1 MKRAAIGVR
10 MHSGWGAVVAVSEVA
25 GAPEIVV
32 RHKLVVVAPGAA
44 GAKQPYHFAETLDL
58 AAAEKHL
65 ANCLAAST
73 RLAWEGVGAVVN
85 ELRDRR
91 YRVVGAAVLLASG
104 RGLPPL
110 PNILASH
117 ALIHT
122 AEGEFFRDIFSRA
135 CGQLDLSV
143 TRIRE
148 RDLDQSLG
156 AAFGKSA
163 TRLQRQVSDL
173 GHSLGAPWTVD
184 QKTAALAALVVLG
197 SNKR

>member
-104 RGLPPL
+104 RALPPL

-163 TRLQRQVSDL
+163 TRLQRQVSEM

>member
-10 MHSGWGAVVAVSEVA
+10 MHSGWGAVVAVSELA
-25 GAPEIVV
+25 DALEIVE
-32 RHKLVVVAPGAA
+32 RRKLVVVAPGAV

-73 RLAWEGVGAVVN
+73 RLASDGVGAVVN
-85 ELRDRR
+85 ELRERR

-104 RGLPPL
+104 RALPPL
-110 PNILASH
+110 PNILGSH

-148 RDLDQSLG
+148 RDLDQRLG
-156 AAFGKSA
+156 VTFGKSA
-163 TRLQRQVSDL
+163 TRRQRQVSEI
-173 GHSLGAPWTVD
+173 GHSLGPPWTVD
-184 QKTAALAALVVLG
+184 QKKAALAALVVLG